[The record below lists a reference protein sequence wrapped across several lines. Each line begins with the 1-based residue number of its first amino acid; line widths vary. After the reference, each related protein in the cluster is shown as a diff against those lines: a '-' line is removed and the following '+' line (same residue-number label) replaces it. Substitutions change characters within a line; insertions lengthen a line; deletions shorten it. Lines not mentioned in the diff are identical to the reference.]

1 MSPRSPRR
9 GAAESEAVPFVTGR
23 RVGAFVVFADDEGVR
38 YAVRLGS
45 ILALSDADNCQDATV
60 MQLPGGRALLIRA
73 TLEQVLAW
81 FT

>member
-9 GAAESEAVPFVTGR
+9 GTVEAGAIPPVAGQ

-45 ILALSDADNCQDATV
+45 ILALSDADSCQDATV
-60 MQLPGGRALLIRA
+60 MQLPGGRSLLIRA